1 MVRQA
6 PVEENNKEE
15 VFNAD
20 QAVQDLDKV
29 WDYSG
34 VERVQ
39 KEIEEQKREPT
50 LMERKMKRIFGGF
63 GNAQKMFLQ
72 GFKLGFCVGGI
83 FGGLIGT
90 FYAISS
96 RQFFLMPLSAI
107 GTGCSFG
114 FFMGIGMILRT
125 QMEGDDEE
133 TDNKNNTFA
142 IVMLQKNPETGALEL
157 TKESIYQKY
166 IV

>member
-6 PVEENNKEE
+6 PVAPKTEE
-15 VFNAD
+15 VFNAEET
-20 QAVQDLDKV
+20 VQDLDKV
-29 WDYSG
+29 WNYSG
-34 VERVQ
+34 KDRIQ
-39 KEIEEQKREPT
+39 KEIEEAKREPT
-50 LMERKMKRIFGGF
+50 LMEKKIKRIFGGV
-63 GNAQKMFLQ
+63 GSAGKMFQQ

-96 RQFFLMPLSAI
+96 RQFLLLPLSAI

-125 QMEGDDEE
+125 QMEGQEDVDSEN
-133 TDNKNNTFA
+133 DKMF
-142 IVMLQKNPETGALEL
+142 
-157 TKESIYQKY
+157 
-166 IV
+166 

>member
-6 PVEENNKEE
+6 PQNKED
-15 VFNAD
+15 VFNAEKS
-20 QAVQDLDKV
+20 LSEIDKIY
-29 WDYSG
+29 DFSST
-34 VERVQ
+34 ERINR
-39 KEIEEQKREPT
+39 EIEEAKREPT
-50 LMERKMKRIFGGF
+50 LMERKMKRIFGGVN
-63 GNAQKMFLQ
+63 NAQKMFAQ

-96 RQFFLMPLSAI
+96 RQFLILPISAI

-125 QMEGDDEE
+125 Q
-133 TDNKNNTFA
+133 
-142 IVMLQKNPETGALEL
+142 V
-157 TKESIYQKY
+157 
-166 IV
+166 